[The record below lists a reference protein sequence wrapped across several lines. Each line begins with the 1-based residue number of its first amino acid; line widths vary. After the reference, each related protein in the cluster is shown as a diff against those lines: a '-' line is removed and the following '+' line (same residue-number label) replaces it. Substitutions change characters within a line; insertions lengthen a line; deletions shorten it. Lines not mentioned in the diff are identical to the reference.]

1 MDTQNTTPE
10 VEIPPEKAQ
19 KKNPLWDFFSSVE
32 LLAVAAA
39 VVLLFFTFIA
49 RITVVEGGSMEK
61 TLAGGDKLIVSDV
74 FYTPERGDIV
84 IIQSP
89 TVNGG
94 EAIVKRVIAVAGDTV
109 AIKADGVY
117 VNGEHLSETDGSLGY
132 TVEDCA
138 YRAKAPITV
147 EDGHVYVLGDHRSV
161 SYDSRSFGT
170 VDERAVIGKVLLRV
184 SPFSEFGTV
193 D

>member
-1 MDTQNTTPE
+1 MDTQNLTPE
-10 VEIPPEKAQ
+10 VEQREAVQ
-19 KKNPLWDFFSSVE
+19 KDPIREFFFTVE

-39 VVLLFFTFIA
+39 IVLLFFTFIA
-49 RITVVEGGSMEK
+49 RITVVEGGSMEE
-61 TLAGGDKLIVSDV
+61 TLLGGDKLIVSDI

-109 AIKADGVY
+109 TVKSDGVY
-117 VNGEHLSETDGSLGY
+117 VNDERLSETDGSLGY
-132 TVEDCA
+132 TVESCK
-138 YRAKAPITV
+138 YLAKPPITV
-147 EDGHVYVLGDHRSV
+147 EEGHIYVLGDHRSV

-184 SPFSEFGTV
+184 SPFSAFGTV

>member
-1 MDTQNTTPE
+1 MDTQNLTPE
-10 VEIPPEKAQ
+10 AEVSEEK
-19 KKNPLWDFFSSVE
+19 KKNPLWDFFTSVE

-39 VVLLFFTFIA
+39 AVLLFFTFVA
-49 RITVVEGGSMEK
+49 RITVVEGGSMEN
-61 TLAGGDKLIVSDV
+61 TLAGGDKLIVSDI

-94 EAIVKRVIAVAGDTV
+94 EAIVKRVIAVGGDTV
-109 AIKADGVY
+109 AIKHDGVY
-117 VNGEHLSETDGSLGY
+117 VNGERLSETDGSLGY
-132 TVEDCA
+132 TAEDCT
-138 YRAKAPITV
+138 YLAKAPIKV
-147 EDGHVYVLGDHRSV
+147 KEGHVYVLGDHRSV

-184 SPFSEFGTV
+184 SPFSSFGTV